1 MIEIVYFVDS
11 GWKYDEL
18 VDVLYIFKQIQLDP
32 NFKNNYKELAR
43 RLLDAGW
50 TRNNDQC
57 RQQVQNKTIKPV
69 LI

>member
-1 MIEIVYFVDS
+1 MFTLCHLYS

-43 RLLDAGW
+43 CMLDAGW
-50 TRNNDQC
+50 ARNNDQC